1 MFQILRAYS
10 FPENIMQAVI
20 AMYTDVKAKVVS
32 PDGDTDF
39 FKITAGVLQGDT
51 LAPYLFVIVL
61 DFALRRA
68 IEGREEE
75 LGFTLHRRRSRRTGP
90 KVVTDLDFADDIAL
104 LSDRVEQAKA
114 MLESVETE
122 CAQVGLMIN
131 ASKTKFM
138 AYNINE
144 EIELKTL
151 DGTQI
156 GQALTE
162 SGDQDFCYLGGWIDS
177 SKRDF
182 EVRKAIAWK
191 SLHKMKD
198 IWQSHLPRK
207 MKVDLFRATTE
218 VILGYG
224 ATTWTLT
231 KRDEKALN
239 GCYTRMLRMTLGINW
254 RQHISNVDLYRDLP
268 KLSTVI
274 RSRRMGLAGHSFRE
288 SGTPVSMLVLLEP
301 DHGIPGA
308 DQQEGTLTNFWRTQD
323 WTTLMNWV
331 KP

>member
-68 IEGREEE
+68 IQGKEEE

-104 LSDRVEQAKA
+104 LSNRVEQAKA
-114 MLESVETE
+114 MLEAVETE
-122 CAQVGLMIN
+122 CARVGLLIN
-131 ASKTKFM
+131 ASKTKYM

-144 EIELKTL
+144 EIELKAL

-162 SGDQDFCYLGGWIDS
+162 SGDQNFWADS

-198 IWQSHLPRK
+198 VWQSHLPRK
-207 MKVDLFRATTE
+207 MKIDLFKATTE

-231 KRDEKALN
+231 KR
-239 GCYTRMLRMTLGINW
+239 ML
-254 RQHISNVDLYRDLP
+254 H
-268 KLSTVI
+268 TVC
-274 RSRRMGLAGHSFRE
+274 
-288 SGTPVSMLVLLEP
+288 
-301 DHGIPGA
+301 
-308 DQQEGTLTNFWRTQD
+308 
-323 WTTLMNWV
+323 
-331 KP
+331 